1 MAIASNTKCLT
12 HISGHQARNKHF
24 YRVQMGWFNSS
35 TSKLLSLSLCL
46 RISLF
51 FLRHVC
57 FGIGLFCFIFSPF
70 ETEIHFPFVFRFA
83 WNVLLYIFM
92 CRFTQR
98 RNTRCESPSRRWA
111 FHKNDVR
118 VINRRHL
125 QLNTSIKWKRLE
137 SISLIRT
144 WDRIGSIRSFKY
156 STQCAPD
163 NADIGIRATHTR
175 FRLIAS
181 HLRM

>member
-24 YRVQMGWFNSS
+24 YRVQTGWFNSS
-35 TSKLLSLSLCL
+35 KNKLLSF
-46 RISLF
+46 SLF
-51 FLRHVC
+51 FCISFFSCGMFASRSVC
-57 FGIGLFCFIFSPF
+57 SALYFRRF
-70 ETEIHFPFVFRFA
+70 EPEIHFPFVFRFA
-83 WNVLLYIFM
+83 WSVLLYIFM

-98 RNTRCESPSRRWA
+98 RTQDESPSRRWA

-118 VINRRHL
+118 VINRHHL

-144 WDRIGSIRSFKY
+144 WDRVGSIRSSKY
-156 STQCAPD
+156 STQCATD
-163 NADIGIRATHTR
+163 KADIGIRATHTR
-175 FRLIAS
+175 FLLIAF